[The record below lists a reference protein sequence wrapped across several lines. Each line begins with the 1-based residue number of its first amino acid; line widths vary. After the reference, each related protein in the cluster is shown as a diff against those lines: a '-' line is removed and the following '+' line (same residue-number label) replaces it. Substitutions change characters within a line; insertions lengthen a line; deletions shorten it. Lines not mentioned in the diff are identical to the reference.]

1 MDQCMT
7 RLVIVESPTKAK
19 TIKKF
24 LPNDYVVEA
33 SMGHIRDLP
42 SDASEIP
49 AKYSGKEWARLGV
62 NVEEHFA
69 PLYVISKGKKKVV
82 DGLKAALKD
91 AQELILA
98 TDEDREGE
106 SIGWH
111 LKEVLNPKV
120 PVRRMVFHEITREAI
135 LDALKNPRAINEELV
150 KAQEARRILDRLVG
164 YTLSPLLW
172 KKIAPGLSAGRVQ
185 SVAVRLIVTR
195 EEERRAFH
203 SGRYW
208 DLKATLS
215 LVDDLKRRFEATLQS
230 VGGVKV
236 ATSKD
241 FDEAT
246 GKIAKGKKVLLLD
259 QAQAV
264 ALRDRLFTAA
274 WSVSEISERQ
284 QTRRPAPPFTTSTLQ
299 QEANRKLRLT
309 SRKTMDIAQ
318 KLYENGYITYMR
330 TDSVNLS
337 TEAITAARREVE
349 ARYGKNYLNPTP
361 RRYTTTS
368 KSAQEAHEAI
378 RPAGTQMRTAD
389 EIGLVGQEASLYDMI
404 WKRTIAT
411 QMADAQITIIT
422 AQIKADDAMFQATGK
437 RIDFPGY
444 FRAYVEG
451 SDDPDAAIDD
461 QEVLLPPMKTG
472 DPLKCH
478 KLDPVEHETQPPNR
492 FTEAS
497 LIQTLEREGVGRP
510 STYATI
516 IGTIQDRGYVSK
528 VNNQLVPTFTA
539 MAVNQLL
546 EKHFPDLVDVQFT
559 ARMEQTLDD
568 IADGAADSLKYLQN
582 FYQGEHGLETQVEEK
597 AQSIDPRDIHALD
610 LDDLNARVRIGKFGP
625 YLEQQKTEADEALR
639 VSLPPDLAPA
649 ELGNEAALKLLQQ
662 KNEGPAPLGRDPK
675 TGKPV
680 FVLNGR
686 YGPYVQLGENVEG
699 ETPRRASLLRGM
711 KPETIT
717 LETALNLL
725 QLPRDLGVHPADGQQ
740 IVANVGKYGPYIK
753 HGNDFRSLEAI
764 DNVLT
769 VTLARA
775 LELLAQPKAR
785 SARTPAAPLREL
797 GAHPADG
804 QPVVLMSGRYG
815 PYAKHGEINAT
826 LPRGANLDK
835 FTLDEAIKLI
845 AAKASQPPSDKKS
858 ARRKVGAKKS
868 SAKATAATKTTKTT
882 GKASAKK
889 PSTSKKPAAKKP
901 ATPAKPIPTAKKKA
915 G

>member
-1 MDQCMT
+1 MT

-24 LPNDYVVEA
+24 LPNEYQVEA

-42 SDASEIP
+42 ESASEIP
-49 AKYSGKEWARLGV
+49 ASQRSKEWARLGV
-62 NVEEHFA
+62 NVEDNFA

-135 LDALKNPRAINEELV
+135 LDALKNPRGINEDLV

-172 KKIAPGLSAGRVQ
+172 KKIAPKLSAGRVQ

-195 EEERRAFH
+195 EDERRAFR

-215 LVDDLKRRFEATLQS
+215 LVDDLKRRFDATLQS

-246 GKIAKGKKVLLLD
+246 GKIAKGKKVLLLN
-259 QAQAV
+259 QAQAY
-264 ALRDRLFTAA
+264 ALRDRLLKAA
-274 WSVSEISERQ
+274 WSVAEISERT

-299 QEANRKLRLT
+299 QEANRKMRLT

-337 TEAITAARREVE
+337 TEAITAARRAVE
-349 ARYGKNYLNPTP
+349 SRYGKDYLSPTA
-361 RRYTTTS
+361 RRYATTS
-368 KSAQEAHEAI
+368 KAAQEAHEAI

-389 EIGLVGQEASLYDMI
+389 EIGLTGQEAGLYDMI

-411 QMADAQITIIT
+411 QMADAQITTIT
-422 AQIKADDAMFQATGK
+422 AMINADDAVFQATGK

-451 SDDPDAAIDD
+451 SDDPDAAIED

-472 DPLKCH
+472 DPLKCRQ
-478 KLDPVEHETQPPNR
+478 LDPVEHETQPPNR

-539 MAVNQLL
+539 MAVNRLL

-568 IADGAADSLKYLQN
+568 IAEGNADSLKYLRD
-582 FYQGEHGLETQVEEK
+582 FYQGDQGLETQVEAK
-597 AQSIDPRDIHALD
+597 AQSIDPREVHALT
-610 LDDLNARVRIGKFGP
+610 LDDLQARVRIGKFGP
-625 YLEQQKTEADEALR
+625 YLEQQNAATDEALR

-649 ELGNEAALKLLQQ
+649 ELGNETALKLLQQ

-680 FVLNGR
+680 FVLTGR
-686 YGPYVQLGENVEG
+686 YGPYVQLGESNGDG

-711 KPETIT
+711 KPETLT

-725 QLPRDLGVHPADGQQ
+725 QLPRDLGKHPADGKQ
-740 IVANVGKYGPYIK
+740 IVANVGRFGPYVKYG
-753 HGNDFRSLEAI
+753 DEFRSLAPT

-775 LELLAQPKAR
+775 VELLSQPKAR
-785 SARTPAAPLREL
+785 SSRAPAAALREI
-797 GAHPADG
+797 GKHPSDG
-804 QPVVLMSGRYG
+804 QPIVLMSGRYG
-815 PYAKHGEINAT
+815 PYVKHGEVNAT
-826 LPRGANLDK
+826 LPRGTNLEQL
-835 FTLDEAIKLI
+835 TLDAAVKLI
-845 AAKASQPPSDKKS
+845 AAKASQPPSAKT
-858 ARRKVGAKKS
+858 ARK
-868 SAKATAATKTTKTT
+868 KATAAKKTTTKAT
-882 GKASAKK
+882 GKVAVKK
-889 PSTSKKPAAKKP
+889 PAASKKPAAKKP
-901 ATPAKPIPTAKKKA
+901 ASTPKPISRPAAKKKA